1 MAQSSCQHSSEED
14 HCSIDEEGWWIEVE
28 EKGFA
33 NQDKWH
39 EDEGKIF
46 RDCIGCFLDLCLFVS
61 VFIM

>member
-1 MAQSSCQHSSEED
+1 MGMEVL
-14 HCSIDEEGWWIEVE
+14 IEKYKNVNLIGKRKNL